1 MELAAWMRV
10 GVYDKIQYNRGNY
23 HLHPWANH
31 FSDKHVTSRSLAEI
45 PDTSRK
51 NAMFNWFNAKE
62 EKEFGL
68 QLAEFVIKEM
78 PVEITK
84 KKQDKTVLKRHKIMQ
99 QLALKVVEFKK
110 DRRLNVYKKAQLGN
124 SFKWRLM
131 EESFDGAVAS
141 ELTNLVIKEL
151 G

>member
-1 MELAAWMRV
+1 
-10 GVYDKIQYNRGNY
+10 
-23 HLHPWANH
+23 
-31 FSDKHVTSRSLAEI
+31 
-45 PDTSRK
+45 
-51 NAMFNWFNAKE
+51 MFNWFNAKE

-131 EESFDGAVAS
+131 EESFDAVVAS